1 MNIDFICIVSFHGVL
16 VKESAF
22 LRKCAIE
29 KKKINDYKV
38 KVTTVCSLFFSFL
51 LKKKTV
57 NCTIKEANNPDT
69 ESCTVDLLNSDFQ

>member
-22 LRKCAIE
+22 LRKCAVE

-51 LKKKTV
+51 LKKKQLTAPSRRLIILTRRAARSI
-57 NCTIKEANNPDT
+57 C
-69 ESCTVDLLNSDFQ
+69 